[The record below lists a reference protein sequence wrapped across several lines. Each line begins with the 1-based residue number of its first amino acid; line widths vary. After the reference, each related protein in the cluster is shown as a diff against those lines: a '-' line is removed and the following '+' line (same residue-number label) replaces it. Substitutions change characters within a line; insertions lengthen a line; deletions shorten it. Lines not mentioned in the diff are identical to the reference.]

1 MADIRD
7 IGFSAAINIFGAI
20 LFLLAF
26 AFLRLQPINDRVY
39 FPKWY
44 LKGSRESP
52 SHGGTFVRK
61 FVNLDMRSYL
71 KFLSWMPAAL
81 KMPEDELISHAGLD
95 SAVYLRIYLIG
106 LKIFAPMSILAF
118 AVLVPVNWTND
129 TLQLSTLQHSDID
142 KLSIS
147 NIPIGSKRF
156 IAHLAMAYAFT
167 FWTCYVLLREYEI
180 VAKMRLRFLA
190 SEKRRPDQFTVL
202 VRNVPP
208 DPDESISELVEH
220 FFLVNH
226 PDHYLTHQAVYNA
239 NKLAKLVKE
248 KNKLQN
254 WLDYYQLKFERNTSK
269 RPTTKTG
276 FLGCFGSTVDAIDY
290 YTSEIERVENE
301 EAEEREKVIKDPKSV
316 VPAAF
321 VSFRTR
327 WGAAVCAQTQQ
338 TSNPTVWL
346 TEWAPEPR
354 DVYWDNLSIPFVYL
368 TVRRLIVAVS
378 FFFLNFFYV
387 IPIAF
392 VQSLANLE
400 GIEKAAP
407 FLKPL
412 IEMPTVK
419 SFIQGFL
426 PGIALKI
433 FLILLPSILMFMSKF
448 EGLTSIS
455 SLERRSASKYYIFL
469 FFNVFLASIIAGS
482 ALEQLKT
489 YMHQS
494 ANEIPKTIGVAIPM
508 KATFFITYIMVD
520 GWAGVA
526 GEILRLKPLVLFHL
540 KNFFL
545 VKTEKDREAAMD
557 PGSIGFDSNEP
568 QIQLYF
574 LLGLVYAVVTP
585 FLLPFILIF
594 FGFAYLVYRHQI
606 INVYNQEY
614 ESAAAFWP
622 SVHGRIITALIVSQ
636 LLLLGLLSTKGAG
649 QSTPVLLVLPVVT
662 FYFHKYCKNRYEPT
676 FVKCPLQEAMKKD
689 TLERARDP
697 GFDLKGYLMNAYIHP
712 VFKSD
717 DDDEKFSIAD
727 EPEPEVLVA
736 TKRQSRRNTPVPS
749 KYNGSESPSLPEIVN
764 DQRL

>member
-147 NIPIGSKRF
+147 NIPIGSKR
-156 IAHLAMAYAFT
+156 LAF
-167 FWTCYVLLREYEI
+167 
-180 VAKMRLRFLA
+180 AKMRLRFLA

-301 EAEEREKVIKDPKSV
+301 
-316 VPAAF
+316 
-321 VSFRTR
+321 
-327 WGAAVCAQTQQ
+327 
-338 TSNPTVWL
+338 
-346 TEWAPEPR
+346 
-354 DVYWDNLSIPFVYL
+354 
-368 TVRRLIVAVS
+368 
-378 FFFLNFFYV
+378 
-387 IPIAF
+387 
-392 VQSLANLE
+392 SLANLE

-412 IEMPTVK
+412 IE
-419 SFIQGFL
+419 I
-426 PGIALKI
+426 
-433 FLILLPSILMFMSKF
+433 
-448 EGLTSIS
+448 
-455 SLERRSASKYYIFL
+455 
-469 FFNVFLASIIAGS
+469 
-482 ALEQLKT
+482 
-489 YMHQS
+489 
-494 ANEIPKTIGVAIPM
+494 IPKTIGVAIPM

-540 KNFFL
+540 KNSFL

-594 FGFAYLVYRHQI
+594 FGFAYLVYRH
-606 INVYNQEY
+606 
-614 ESAAAFWP
+614 
-622 SVHGRIITALIVSQ
+622 Q

-697 GFDLKGYLMNAYIHP
+697 GFDLKGYLMMNAYIHP

-727 EPEPEVLVA
+727 EPEPEVSRGNKAAIQAETPLSLV
-736 TKRQSRRNTPVPS
+736 
-749 KYNGSESPSLPEIVN
+749 KYNGSESPFFT
-764 DQRL
+764 

>member
-7 IGFSAAINIFGAI
+7 IGLSAALNILGAI
-20 LFLLAF
+20 SFLLAF
-26 AFLRLQPINDRVY
+26 TFLRLQPINDRVY

-44 LKGSRESP
+44 LKGARESP

-61 FVNLDMRSYL
+61 FVNLDMHSYL

-95 SAVYLRIYLIG
+95 SAVYLRIYLVG
-106 LKIFAPMSILAF
+106 LKIFAPISILAF
-118 AVLVPVNWTND
+118 SVLVPVNWTND
-129 TLQLSTLQHSDID
+129 TLEFSKVQHNNID

-147 NIPIGSKRF
+147 NIPVGSKRF
-156 IAHLAMAYAFT
+156 IAHLSMAYVFT

-180 VAKMRLRFLA
+180 VAQMRLRFLA
-190 SEKRRPDQFTVL
+190 SEKRRPDQFKVL
-202 VRNVPP
+202 VRNIPP
-208 DPDESISELVEH
+208 DPDESIGELVEH

-226 PDHYLTHQAVYNA
+226 PDHYLTHQVVFNA

-248 KNKLQN
+248 KTKMQN
-254 WLDYYQLKFERNTSK
+254 WLDYYQLKFERNASK

-276 FLGCFGSTVDAIDY
+276 FLGCFGAKVDAIEY
-290 YTSEIERVENE
+290 YKSEIEWIENE
-301 EAEEREKVIKDPKSV
+301 EAEEREKIVKDPKSV

-321 VSFRTR
+321 VSFRSR

-354 DVYWDNLSIPFVYL
+354 DVYWDNLSIPFVSL
-368 TVRRLIVAVS
+368 TVRR
-378 FFFLNFFYV
+378 
-387 IPIAF
+387 
-392 VQSLANLE
+392 
-400 GIEKAAP
+400 
-407 FLKPL
+407 
-412 IEMPTVK
+412 PTIK

-433 FLILLPSILMFMSKF
+433 FLILLPTILMFMSKV

-455 SLERRSASKYYIFL
+455 SLERRSASKYYIFI

-482 ALEQLKT
+482 ALEQLKS
-489 YMHQS
+489 YNHQS
-494 ANEIPKTIGVAIPM
+494 ANEIPRTVGVAIPM
-508 KATFFITYIMVD
+508 KATFFITYVMVD

-526 GEILRLKPLVLFHL
+526 GAILRLKPLVIFHL

-545 VKTEKDREAAMD
+545 VKTEKDREEAMD

-594 FGFAYLVYRHQI
+594 FGFAYVVYRHQI

-622 SVHGRIITALIVSQ
+622 SVHGRIITALIISQ
-636 LLLLGLLSTKGAG
+636 FLLLGLLSTKGAG

-689 TLERARDP
+689 TLERAREP

-712 VFKSD
+712 VFKGD
-717 DDDEKFSIAD
+717 DDDEKFSIVD
-727 EPEPEVLVA
+727 EPEAEQVLVA

-749 KYNGSESPSLPEIVN
+749 KYNSSDSSSLPEIVN